1 MWKATI
7 RGLLA
12 RRLRLAL
19 TALAVLLG
27 VSFVSATY
35 VLTDTVKQ
43 SFDDVFRQTV
53 SGVDLQVQA
62 ANTVG
67 GSSDPGRIPESV
79 ADQVAQVPGVARAIP
94 FVRGSAVLVGADGEQ
109 IKGGGP
115 PTLGF
120 SWIRGGP
127 LRLSGKGSQT
137 PKGPNQ
143 VIVDAGTAKQEGL
156 HIGDTV
162 RILLQGPA
170 ERFRIVGFFCFGERC
185 DLGPVSGA
193 AFDLATAQVAFD
205 ARGAL
210 NAVYVQAAPG
220 EDLAALRTRIEGSL
234 GGGYEVLTA
243 DEAAIQT
250 GRTVRQFLGF
260 FTYALLGFAAIGV
273 VVGAFII
280 FNTFTILVTQRT
292 RELGLLRAMG
302 ATGGQVI
309 RSVVLEAFVVG
320 VVASAIGLALGVLLG
335 VGLLELLRALGLG
348 LPETTTVLE
357 ARTIV
362 VSLAVGVVVTVLAS
376 VLPAIRAGRVPPISA
391 INDLPASGKPRRLRP
406 AHRWWAGGARRRR
419 RRPRVGPRPRR
430 SRQRDR
436 QAGGGGRARRVRGAG
451 RRGAAAAR
459 DGPTGRAGDRRAP
472 AALRPGGH
480 AGACANAIR
489 NPRRTAVTASALVIG
504 LALVGLTATFGASAR
519 ASVAADTASGL
530 RADYVVKADGFAGFS
545 DEAAQRVAA
554 IDGVTAALPMRF
566 SDVNV
571 NGDIYT
577 TGNVDPAKFAQVV
590 DLGMR
595 EGTVDGLDDG
605 GVLVAADTARRLGLK
620 LGDPISLAFTHSYTP
635 LVVQGIYDNKNFIGL
650 FGQSVPFLVTNT
662 AMNIGAGGDQ
672 QDSLVLVKAADGR
685 ADEVGA
691 SLGRALDTEF
701 PNLQVLTLDEFRAQQ
716 QEQVN
721 QFLAVIVAI
730 LVLSEII
737 AILGIINTLALSV
750 FERTRELGLLRV
762 VGMSRRQ
769 MRRMVRWE
777 SVLIAVLGGV
787 IGLALGVLWGW
798 AFSRSLRGQGISV
811 FSLPVW
817 ELVIFVLGAMI
828 AGVLAAVGPAWRA
841 SRLNVLEAIATE

>member
-67 GSSDPGRIPESV
+67 GNSDPGRIPES
-79 ADQVAQVPGVARAIP
+79 AAQQVAAVPGVGRAIP
-94 FVRGSAVLVGADGEQ
+94 FVRGYAQFVDRDGSP
-109 IKGGGP
+109 IGGGGP

-120 SWIRGGP
+120 SWADGGP
-127 LRLSGKGSQT
+127 LRLVGATSRA
-137 PKGPNQ
+137 PAGPRE
-143 VIVDAGTAKQEGL
+143 VLMDVGTARDHGYRV
-156 HIGDTV
+156 GDSV
-162 RILLQGPA
+162 RVLLKGPA
-170 ERFRIVGFFCFGERC
+170 EKFRIVGLFQVGDRP
-185 DLGPVSGA
+185 DLGVVTGA
-193 AFDLATAQVAFD
+193 AFDLATAQEAFD

-220 EDLAALRTRIEGSL
+220 ENLPALQARIQQTL
-234 GGGYEVLTA
+234 GGGYAVLTA

-302 ATGGQVI
+302 ASGGQVI
-309 RSVVLEAFVVG
+309 RSVVIEAFVVG
-320 VVASAIGLALGVLLG
+320 VVASAIGLALGLVLG
-335 VGLLELLRALGLG
+335 VGLLALLRELGLG
-348 LPETTTVLE
+348 LPDTTTVLLP
-357 ARTIV
+357 RTII

-376 VLPAIRAGRVPPISA
+376 LLPAVRAARVSPIAA
-391 INDLPASGKPRRLRP
+391 INDVPQSGTQRGFGRRIAFGLVVLVGGVVALAWGLDRADRVNGIANQVQVVALAAFAVLVGVVLLLPAFARPVVQVLGAPLRRLGTP
-406 AHRWWAGGARRRR
+406 GTLAR
-419 RRPRVGPRPRR
+419 
-430 SRQRDR
+430 
-436 QAGGGGRARRVRGAG
+436 
-451 RRGAAAAR
+451 
-459 DGPTGRAGDRRAP
+459 
-472 AALRPGGH
+472 
-480 AGACANAIR
+480 ANAAR

-519 ASVAADTASGL
+519 ASVAHDTASGL

-545 DEAAQRVAA
+545 DEAAKRVAA
-554 IDGVTAALPMRF
+554 VDGVAATMPMRF
-566 SDVNV
+566 SDALV
-571 NGDIYT
+571 NGEIYT
-577 TGNVDPAKFAQVV
+577 VGNADPQAFGKVV
-590 DLGMR
+590 DLGMV
-595 EGTVDGLDDG
+595 EGTVEGLDDR
-605 GVLVAADTARRLGLK
+605 GVLVAADTARRLGLHV
-620 LGDPISLAFTHSYTP
+620 GDPVTLSFTHAYTP
-635 LVVQGIYDNKNFIGL
+635 FTVQGIYDNKNFIGL
-650 FGQSVPFLVTNT
+650 FGQSVPFLVTNSS
-662 AMNIGAGGDQ
+662 MNIGAGGDQ
-672 QDSLVLVKAADGR
+672 QDSLVLVKADDGR
-685 ADEVGA
+685 AAEVGTA
-691 SLGRALDTEF
+691 LKRALDTEF
-701 PNLQVLTLDEFRAQQ
+701 PNLSVLTLDEYRAQQ

-769 MRRMVRWE
+769 VRRMVRWE
-777 SVLIAVLGGV
+777 AVVIAVLGGV

-798 AFSRSLRGQGISV
+798 AFSRSLRGQGITV

-817 ELVIFVLGAMI
+817 ELAIFVAGSMV

-841 SRLNVLEAIATE
+841 SRLDVLEAIAVE

>member
-43 SFDDVFRQTV
+43 SFDAVFRQTV
-53 SGVDLQVQA
+53 AGVDLQVQA

-67 GSSDPGRIPESV
+67 GNSDPGRIPESV
-79 ADQVAQVPGVARAIP
+79 AGQVAQVPGVARAIP
-94 FVRGSAVLVGADGEQ
+94 FVRGYAQFVDRDGSP
-109 IKGGGP
+109 IGGGGP

-120 SWIRGGP
+120 SWARGGP
-127 LRLSGKGSQT
+127 LRLVGAASRAPQGDRE
-137 PKGPNQ
+137 
-143 VIVDAGTAKQEGL
+143 VLMDVGTARDHGYRV
-156 HIGDTV
+156 GDKV
-162 RILLQGPA
+162 RVLLQGPA
-170 ERFRIVGFFCFGERC
+170 EEFRIVGLFQVGDRP
-185 DLGPVSGA
+185 DLGVVTGA
-193 AFDLATAQVAFD
+193 AFDLATAQQAFD
-205 ARGAL
+205 AGGAL

-220 EDLAALRTRIEGSL
+220 QNLTALRQRIETSL

-243 DEAAIQT
+243 DQAAIQT
-250 GRTVRQFLGF
+250 GRTVQQFLGF

-302 ATGGQVI
+302 ASGGQVI
-309 RSVVLEAFVVG
+309 RSVVLEAFVLG
-320 VVASAIGLALGVLLG
+320 VVASAIGLAVGVVLG
-335 VGLLELLRALGLG
+335 VGLLELLRQLGLG
-348 LPETTTVLE
+348 LPDTTTVLQ

-376 VLPAIRAGRVPPISA
+376 LLPAVRAARVPPISA
-391 INDLPASGKPRRLRP
+391 INDVPASGK
-406 AHRWWAGGARRRR
+406 
-419 RRPRVGPRPRR
+419 
-430 SRQRDR
+430 QR
-436 QAGGGGRARRVRGAG
+436 GYGRRVVGGLVVLVGGVVALVWGLDRADRVNGIDKQVEVVALAAFAVLVGVVLLLPVIVRPVVQVIGAPL
-451 RRGAAAAR
+451 RRFGPAGTLAR
-459 DGPTGRAGDRRAP
+459 
-472 AALRPGGH
+472 
-480 AGACANAIR
+480 ANAIR

-519 ASVAADTASGL
+519 ASVARDTASGL

-545 DEAAQRVAA
+545 DQAAKRVAA
-554 IDGVTAALPMRF
+554 VDGVAATMPMRF
-566 SDVNV
+566 SDVLV

-577 TGNVDPAKFAQVV
+577 TGNVDPQTFAQVV

-595 EGTVDGLDDG
+595 EGTVEGLGDG
-605 GVLVAADTARRLGLK
+605 GVLVASDTAQRLGLHV
-620 LGDPISLAFTHSYTP
+620 GDPVNLSFTHSYTP

-685 ADEVGA
+685 VDEVGA
-691 SLGRALDTEF
+691 SLKRALDTEF
-701 PNLQVLTLDEFRAQQ
+701 PNLKVLTLDEYRAQQ

-737 AILGIINTLALSV
+737 AILGIVNTLALSV

-817 ELVIFVLGAMI
+817 ELVVFVLGAMV
-828 AGVLAAVGPAWRA
+828 AGVLAALGPAWRA

>member
-53 SGVDLQVQA
+53 AGVDLQVQA

-79 ADQVAQVPGVARAIP
+79 TEEVGAVPGVARAIP
-94 FVRGSAVLVGADGEQ
+94 FVRGYAQFVDRAGRPIG
-109 IKGGGP
+109 GGGP

-120 SWIRGGP
+120 SWAEGGP
-127 LRLSGKGSQT
+127 LRLVGKASRAPDGGSE
-137 PKGPNQ
+137 
-143 VIVDAGTAKQEGL
+143 VLMDVGTARDNGYRV
-156 HIGDTV
+156 GDRV
-162 RILLQGPA
+162 RVLLEGPA
-170 ERFRIVGFFCFGERC
+170 EEFRIVGLFQVGDRE
-185 DLGPVSGA
+185 DLGVVTGA
-193 AFDLATAQVAFD
+193 AFDLATAQAAFD
-205 ARGAL
+205 AQGSL

-220 EDLAALRTRIEGSL
+220 VNLGALQTRIERRL
-234 GGGYEVLTA
+234 GGAFEVLTA
-243 DEAAIQT
+243 EQAAIQT
-250 GRTVRQFLGF
+250 GRTVRQALGF
-260 FTYALLGFAAIGV
+260 ITYALLGFAAIGV

-292 RELGLLRAMG
+292 RELGLLRALG
-302 ATGGQVI
+302 ATGGQVV
-309 RSVVLEAFVVG
+309 RSVVLEAFAVG
-320 VVASAIGLALGVLLG
+320 VVASAVGLALGVVLG

-348 LPETTTVLE
+348 LPDTTTVLQT
-357 ARTIV
+357 RTIV
-362 VSLAVGVVVTVLAS
+362 VSLIVGVVVTVLAS
-376 VLPAIRAGRVPPISA
+376 VLPAVRAARVPPVSA
-391 INDLPASGKPRRLRP
+391 INDVPQTGRQRGFARRIVGGSIVVIAGVIALVWGLDRADRVNGIDKQVEVVALAAFAVLVGVVLLLPAVVRPVVRVIGAPLRRIGVP
-406 AHRWWAGGARRRR
+406 ATLAR
-419 RRPRVGPRPRR
+419 
-430 SRQRDR
+430 
-436 QAGGGGRARRVRGAG
+436 
-451 RRGAAAAR
+451 
-459 DGPTGRAGDRRAP
+459 
-472 AALRPGGH
+472 
-480 AGACANAIR
+480 ANAIR

-519 ASVAADTASGL
+519 ASVAHDTATGL

-545 DEAAQRVAA
+545 GEAAKRIAAVDGVAA
-554 IDGVTAALPMRF
+554 TLPMRF
-566 SDVNV
+566 ADVLV

-577 TGNVDPAKFAQVV
+577 AGNADPAVFAQLV
-590 DLGMR
+590 DLGLR
-595 EGTVDGLDDG
+595 EGDLAGLDDD
-605 GVLVAADTARRLGLK
+605 GVLVASDTARRLGLQV
-620 LGDPISLAFTHSYTP
+620 GDQVTLSFTHAYTP
-635 LVVQGIYDNKNFIGL
+635 FTVRGIYDHKNFIGL

-662 AMNIGAGGDQ
+662 AMSLGAGGDQ
-672 QDSLVLVKAADGR
+672 QDSLVLVKADDGR
-685 ADEVGA
+685 VAEVGA
-691 SLGRALDTEF
+691 ALARALHTEF
-701 PNLQVLTLDEFRAQQ
+701 PNLSVLTLEEFRDDQQ
-716 QEQVN
+716 AQVN

-762 VGMSRRQ
+762 VGMSRVQ
-769 MRRMVRWE
+769 VRRMVRWE
-777 SVLIAVLGGV
+777 SVVIALLGGV
-787 IGLALGVLWGW
+787 IGLALGVFWGW

-817 ELVIFVLGAMI
+817 ELVVFVLGSML

-841 SRLNVLEAIATE
+841 SRLDVLEAIATE

>member
-53 SGVDLQVQA
+53 AGVDLQVQA

-127 LRLSGKGSQT
+127 LELHGKGSHA
-137 PKGPNQ
+137 PNGPDQ
-143 VIVDAGTAKQEGL
+143 VIVDAGTAEQEGL
-156 HIGDTV
+156 RIGDTV

-170 ERFRIVGFFCFGERC
+170 ERFRIVGFFCFGARC

-193 AFDLATAQVAFD
+193 AFDLATAQAAFD

-210 NAVYVQAAPG
+210 TAVYVQADPG
-220 EDLAALRTRIEGSL
+220 EDLAALRTRIEGTL

-320 VVASAIGLALGVLLG
+320 VVASAIGLVFGVILG

-348 LPETTTVLE
+348 LPDTTTVLE
-357 ARTIV
+357 VRTIV

-376 VLPAIRAGRVPPISA
+376 VLPAVRAARVPPISA
-391 INDLPASGKPRRLRP
+391 INDLPPSGQQRGYGRRIVGGLVVLV
-406 AHRWWAGGARRRR
+406 GGAVALAWGLDRADRVNGIDKQVEVVALAAFAVLVGVVLLLPVMVRPVVRVIGAPLRRF
-419 RRPRVGPRPRR
+419 GP
-430 SRQRDR
+430 S
-436 QAGGGGRARRVRGAG
+436 GTLAR
-451 RRGAAAAR
+451 
-459 DGPTGRAGDRRAP
+459 
-472 AALRPGGH
+472 
-480 AGACANAIR
+480 ANAIR

-519 ASVAADTASGL
+519 ASVAHDTASGL

-545 DEAAQRVAA
+545 DEAAKRVAA
-554 IDGVTAALPMRF
+554 IDGVAATMPMRF
-566 SDVNV
+566 SDVLV

-577 TGNVDPAKFAQVV
+577 TGNVNPATFAKVV
-590 DLGMR
+590 DLGLR
-595 EGTVDGLDDG
+595 EGTVEGLDDG
-605 GVLVAADTARRLGLK
+605 GVLVAADTARRLGLE
-620 LGDPISLAFTHSYTP
+620 LGDPVTLSFTHSYTP

-650 FGQSVPFLVTNT
+650 FGQSVPFLVTDT

-685 ADEVGA
+685 VGSVGE
-691 SLGRALDTEF
+691 SLKRALDTEF
-701 PNLQVLTLDEFRAQQ
+701 PNLQVLTLDEFRTQQ

-721 QFLAVIVAI
+721 QFLSVIVAI

-841 SRLNVLEAIATE
+841 ARLDVLEAIATE

>member
-35 VLTDTVKQ
+35 VLTDTVRQ
-43 SFDDVFRQTV
+43 SFDDVFAQTV

-67 GSSDPGRIPESV
+67 GSSDPGRIPETTVDRV
-79 ADQVAQVPGVARAIP
+79 AAVPGVDRAIP
-94 FVRGSAVLVGADGEQ
+94 FVRGYAQFVGKDGRP
-109 IKGGGP
+109 IGGGGP

-120 SWIRGGP
+120 SWVKGGP
-127 LRLSGKGSQT
+127 LRLVGVDSRAPRGAGE
-137 PKGPNQ
+137 
-143 VIVDAGTAKQEGL
+143 VLMDAGTARKEGF
-156 HIGDTV
+156 HVGDEV
-162 RILLQGPA
+162 RVLLQGPA
-170 ERFRIVGFFCFGERC
+170 EELRIVGLFEVGGRS
-185 DLGPVSGA
+185 DLGPVTGA
-193 AFDLATAQVAFD
+193 AFDLATAQEAFD

-210 NAVYVQAAPG
+210 NAVYVQATPG
-220 EDLAALRTRIEGSL
+220 TSLAELRRAIEADLGP
-234 GGGYEVLTA
+234 GYEVLTA
-243 DEAAIQT
+243 EEAAIQT

-320 VVASAIGLALGVLLG
+320 LVASAIGLVAGVALG
-335 VGLLELLRALGLG
+335 VGLLELLRQLGLG
-348 LPETTTVLE
+348 LPDTTTVLLP
-357 ARTIV
+357 RTIV
-362 VSLAVGVVVTVLAS
+362 VSVAVGVVVTVLAS
-376 VLPAIRAGRVPPISA
+376 VLPAVRAARVPPVAA
-391 INDLPASGKPRRLRP
+391 INDVPQGPVARGFGRRVAFGVVVLVLGVVALVWGLQRADEVNGIANQVQVVALAAFTVLVGVVLLLPAIARPVVGVLGAPLRRFGPPGVL
-406 AHRWWAGGARRRR
+406 AR
-419 RRPRVGPRPRR
+419 
-430 SRQRDR
+430 
-436 QAGGGGRARRVRGAG
+436 
-451 RRGAAAAR
+451 
-459 DGPTGRAGDRRAP
+459 
-472 AALRPGGH
+472 
-480 AGACANAIR
+480 ANAMR

-519 ASVAADTASGL
+519 ASVAHDTASGL
-530 RADYVVKADGFAGFS
+530 RADYVVKADGFAGFAN
-545 DEAAQRVAA
+545 EAAKRVAA
-554 IDGVTAALPMRF
+554 IDGVEAAVPMRF
-566 SDVNV
+566 ADVLV
-571 NGDIYT
+571 NGDIQT
-577 TGNVDPAKFAQVV
+577 VGNADPATFDKVV
-590 DLGMR
+590 DLGLVQGNVR
-595 EGTVDGLDDG
+595 ALDDA
-605 GVLVAADTARRLGLK
+605 GVLVGQDTARRLGLQVGSPVT
-620 LGDPISLAFTHSYTP
+620 LSFTHSYAP
-635 LVVQGIYDNKNFIGL
+635 LTVRGIYENKNFIGL
-650 FGQSVPFLVTNT
+650 FGQSVPFLVTPT
-662 AMNIGAGGDQ
+662 TMGVGAGGDQ

-685 ADEVGA
+685 AAEVGA
-691 SLGRALDTEF
+691 ALRHELQTDF
-701 PNLQVLTLDEFRAQQ
+701 PNLSVLTLDEFRSQQ

-721 QFLAVIVAI
+721 QFLTVLVAI
-730 LVLSEII
+730 LALSEII

-777 SVLIAVLGGV
+777 SVVIAVLGGV

-811 FSLPVW
+811 FSLPVV
-817 ELVIFVLGAMI
+817 ELVVFVAGSML

-841 SRLNVLEAIATE
+841 SRLDVLEAIATE

>member
-67 GSSDPGRIPESV
+67 GNSDPGRIPES
-79 ADQVAQVPGVARAIP
+79 AAQQVAAVPGVGRAIP
-94 FVRGSAVLVGADGEQ
+94 FVRGYAQFVDRDGSP
-109 IKGGGP
+109 IGGGGP

-120 SWIRGGP
+120 SWADGGP
-127 LRLSGKGSQT
+127 LRLVGATSRA
-137 PKGPNQ
+137 PAGPRE
-143 VIVDAGTAKQEGL
+143 VLMDVGTARDHGYRV
-156 HIGDTV
+156 GDTV
-162 RILLQGPA
+162 RVLLKGPA
-170 ERFRIVGFFCFGERC
+170 EEFRIVGLFQVGDRP
-185 DLGPVSGA
+185 DLGVVTGA
-193 AFDLATAQVAFD
+193 AFDLATAQQSFD

-210 NAVYVQAAPG
+210 NAVYVQATPG
-220 EDLAALRTRIEGSL
+220 ENIPALQARIRQTL

-302 ATGGQVI
+302 ASGGQVI
-309 RSVVLEAFVVG
+309 RSVVIEAFVVG
-320 VVASAIGLALGVLLG
+320 VVASAIGMALGLVLG
-335 VGLLELLRALGLG
+335 VGLLALLRELGLG
-348 LPETTTVLE
+348 LPDTTTVLLP
-357 ARTIV
+357 RTII

-376 VLPAIRAGRVPPISA
+376 LLPAVRAARVSPIAA
-391 INDLPASGKPRRLRP
+391 INDVPQSGTQRGFGRRIAFGLVVLVGGVVALMWGLDRADRVNGIANQVQVVALAAFAVLVGVVLLLPAFARPVVQVLGAPLRRLGTP
-406 AHRWWAGGARRRR
+406 GTLAR
-419 RRPRVGPRPRR
+419 
-430 SRQRDR
+430 
-436 QAGGGGRARRVRGAG
+436 
-451 RRGAAAAR
+451 
-459 DGPTGRAGDRRAP
+459 
-472 AALRPGGH
+472 
-480 AGACANAIR
+480 ANAAR

-519 ASVAADTASGL
+519 ASVAHDTASGL

-545 DEAAQRVAA
+545 DEAAKRVAA
-554 IDGVTAALPMRF
+554 VDGVAATMPMRF
-566 SDVNV
+566 SDVLV

-577 TGNVDPAKFAQVV
+577 VGNADPQAFGKVV
-590 DLGMR
+590 DLGMV
-595 EGTVDGLDDG
+595 EGTIEGLDDR
-605 GVLVAADTARRLGLK
+605 GVLVAADTARRLGLHV
-620 LGDPISLAFTHSYTP
+620 GDPVTLSFTHAYTP
-635 LVVQGIYDNKNFIGL
+635 FTVQGIYDNKNFIGL
-650 FGQSVPFLVTNT
+650 FGQSVPFLVTNSS
-662 AMNIGAGGDQ
+662 MNIGAGGDQ
-672 QDSLVLVKAADGR
+672 QDSLVLVKADDGR
-685 ADEVGA
+685 AAEVGA
-691 SLGRALDTEF
+691 ALKRALDTEF
-701 PNLQVLTLDEFRAQQ
+701 PNLSVLTLDEYRAQQ

-769 MRRMVRWE
+769 VRRMVRWE
-777 SVLIAVLGGV
+777 AVVIAVLGGV

-798 AFSRSLRGQGISV
+798 AFSRSLRGQGITV

-817 ELVIFVLGAMI
+817 ELAIFVVGSMV

-841 SRLNVLEAIATE
+841 SRLDVLEAIATE

>member
-53 SGVDLQVQA
+53 AGVDLQVQA

-94 FVRGSAVLVGADGEQ
+94 FVRGYAQFVDRDGAPIG
-109 IKGGGP
+109 GGGP

-120 SWIRGGP
+120 SWAEGGP
-127 LRLSGKGSQT
+127 LRLVGAHSRAPRGDRD
-137 PKGPNQ
+137 
-143 VIVDAGTAKQEGL
+143 VLMDLGTARDNGYQV
-156 HIGDTV
+156 GDKV
-162 RILLQGPA
+162 RVLLQGPA
-170 ERFRIVGFFCFGERC
+170 EQFRIVGLFQVGDRP
-185 DLGPVSGA
+185 DLGVVTGA
-193 AFDLATAQVAFD
+193 AFDLATAQEAFD

-220 EDLAALRTRIEGSL
+220 EDLAALQARIEGTL

-320 VVASAIGLALGVLLG
+320 VVASAIGLVLGVFLG
-335 VGLLELLRALGLG
+335 VGLLELLRQLGLG

-376 VLPAIRAGRVPPISA
+376 VLPAIRAARVPPISA
-391 INDLPASGKPRRLRP
+391 INDLPASGKQRGYGRRIVGGLVVLVGGAVALVWGLDRADRVNGIDKQVEVVALAAFAVLVGVVLLLPVIVRPVVQVIGAPLRRL
-406 AHRWWAGGARRRR
+406 GVSGTLAR
-419 RRPRVGPRPRR
+419 
-430 SRQRDR
+430 
-436 QAGGGGRARRVRGAG
+436 
-451 RRGAAAAR
+451 
-459 DGPTGRAGDRRAP
+459 
-472 AALRPGGH
+472 
-480 AGACANAIR
+480 ANAIR

-519 ASVAADTASGL
+519 ASVARGTASGL
-530 RADYVVKADGFAGFS
+530 RADFVVKAEGFAGFS
-545 DEAAQRVAA
+545 DEAATRVANV
-554 IDGVTAALPMRF
+554 DGVAAALPMRF
-566 SDVNV
+566 ADVNV

-577 TGNVDPAKFAQVV
+577 TGNVDPATFAQVV
-590 DLGMR
+590 DLGLR
-595 EGTVDGLDDG
+595 EGTLEGLDDR
-605 GVLVAADTARRLGLK
+605 GVLVAADTASRLGLEV
-620 LGDPISLAFTHSYTP
+620 GDPVTLSFTHAYTP
-635 LVVQGIYDNKNFIGL
+635 FTVQGIYDNKNFIGL

-662 AMNIGAGGDQ
+662 SMSIGAGGDQ
-672 QDSLVLVKAADGR
+672 QDSLVLVKAADGQVD
-685 ADEVGA
+685 AVGK
-691 SLGRALDTEF
+691 SLARALDTEF